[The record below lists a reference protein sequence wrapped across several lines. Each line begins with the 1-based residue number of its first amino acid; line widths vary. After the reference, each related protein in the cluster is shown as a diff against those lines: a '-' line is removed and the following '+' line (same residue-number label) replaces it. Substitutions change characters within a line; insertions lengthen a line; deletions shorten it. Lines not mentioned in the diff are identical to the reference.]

1 MGNASLIEFRKSLNL
16 KQNEIAKEIGVSPS
30 YYYKVES
37 GYQNP
42 SYEFLAKFKI
52 PWCEYWCSVLLV
64 DLGKFIGFIDAKV
77 DIKTKRQ

>member
-42 SYEFLAKFKI
+42 SYEFLAKFKRRFPDARI
-52 PWCEYWCSVLLV
+52 DVL
-64 DLGKFIGFIDAKV
+64 FF
-77 DIKTKRQ
+77 

>member
-42 SYEFLAKFKI
+42 SYEFLLKFKKKF
-52 PWCEYWCSVLLV
+52 PNVSV
-64 DLGKFIGFIDAKV
+64 DKIFF
-77 DIKTKRQ
+77 

>member
-37 GYQNP
+37 GY
-42 SYEFLAKFKI
+42 
-52 PWCEYWCSVLLV
+52 SVLLV

>member
-1 MGNASLIEFRKSLNL
+1 MLHSLNL

-42 SYEFLAKFKI
+42 SYEFLAKFKRRFPDASI
-52 PWCEYWCSVLLV
+52 DVL
-64 DLGKFIGFIDAKV
+64 FF
-77 DIKTKRQ
+77 

>member
-37 GYQNP
+37 GYQNKRRFP
-42 SYEFLAKFKI
+42 DASI
-52 PWCEYWCSVLLV
+52 DVL
-64 DLGKFIGFIDAKV
+64 FF
-77 DIKTKRQ
+77 